1 MKVTPLT
8 DKINKFSAIGMPCT
22 SKEFNDLQDGKEI
35 ALPKDIAEEMSAMGL
50 VKIKDKKNIKA
61 KRKEK

>member
-50 VKIKDKKNIKA
+50 VKIIENNKA